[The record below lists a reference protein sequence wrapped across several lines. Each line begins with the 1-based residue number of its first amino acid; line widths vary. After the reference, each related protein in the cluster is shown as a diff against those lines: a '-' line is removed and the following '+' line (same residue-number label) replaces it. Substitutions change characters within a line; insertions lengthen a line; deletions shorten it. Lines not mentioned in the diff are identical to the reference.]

1 MNNEQ
6 KAREF
11 LQYVAENE
19 KELKYILA
27 KNTTYDKE
35 LFDDV
40 FNDTIIKVYNS
51 IIKNGTDVKDYK
63 NYFFISLK
71 WQYILQQNRANKR
84 RNSSVRDF
92 FDNNN
97 IIEEENVEEDKFNN
111 ISGALDTLKK
121 LILDKYGEWWT
132 YVYFQYYQCKAEE
145 GCSYKKLSAKLGIN
159 QKQIS
164 MIVKEIK
171 KFVAEDD
178 NINKIREVFKI
189 DYGSIY

>member
-51 IIKNGTDVKDYK
+51 IIKNGTDVNDYK

-145 GCSYKKLSAKLGIN
+145 GCSYRKLSAKLGIN

-178 NINKIREVFKI
+178 NINKLREVFKI